1 MRKICVA
8 MVAALLLQLALAP
21 LAAVNAAPAP
31 LAEETITSKAA
42 ILVDA
47 ATGAVLFEKNA
58 DEALPVASI
67 TKVMTLL
74 LIFEALDAGRFSLND
89 TVTVSQYAAG
99 MGGSQVLLDAGGNYL
114 ASDLIKSIIVASA
127 NDASVAMAEYLYG
140 TEESFVAKMNER
152 AKQLGM
158 ENTLFTNC
166 NGLPNA
172 DEGMSAR
179 DVAVMSRELI
189 RHETY
194 FQYSKIWLD
203 EITHEGGRVT
213 MLTNTNKLIR
223 NYDGCDG
230 IKTGF
235 TNAAGFCLSAS
246 AKKGDTRMIAVVL
259 GGTDSKTRFAEA
271 EKLLN
276 YGFSN
281 YETKRFYAAGD
292 VVQEGL
298 GIEGLADGN
307 FNVLAKEDLS
317 ALIEKGEAQ
326 PEVEITLQENIEP
339 PLIAGDVVGKAR
351 ILMGEDVIAETDL
364 VVDRD
369 IATPGLSDYWRSL
382 LRQWRG
388 AA

>member
-246 AKKGDTRMIAVVL
+246 AKKADTRMIAVVL

-351 ILMGEDVIAETDL
+351 ILMGEDVIAGTDL

-369 IATPGLSDYWRSL
+369 IAAPGLSDYWRSL

>member
-8 MVAALLLQLALAP
+8 MVTALLLQLALAP

-369 IATPGLSDYWRSL
+369 IAAPGLSDYWRSL

>member
-1 MRKICVA
+1 MRKICIA
-8 MVAALLLQLALAP
+8 LAAAFLLQLAWTP
-21 LAAVNAAPAP
+21 LIGALAAPAP
-31 LAEETITSKAA
+31 LAEDAITSKAA
-42 ILVDA
+42 ILLDA
-47 ATGAVLFEKNA
+47 DTGTVLFEKNA

-67 TKVMTLL
+67 TKIMTLL

-89 TVTVSQYAAG
+89 TVTASQYAAS

-158 ENTLFTNC
+158 EHTLFTNC

-179 DVAVMSRELI
+179 DVATMSRELI
-189 RHETY
+189 RHDTY
-194 FQYSKIWLD
+194 FQYSKIWMD

-281 YETKRFYAAGD
+281 YETQSFYAAGD
-292 VVQEGL
+292 VVQEG
-298 GIEGLADGN
+298 IVIPGLTNGT
-307 FNVLAKEDLS
+307 FNALAKESLS
-317 ALIEKGEAQ
+317 ALVEKGGTQ
-326 PEVEITLQENIEP
+326 PEVEITLKENLEA

-351 ILMGEDVIAETDL
+351 ILMGEDVIGETDL
-364 VVDRD
+364 VADRD
-369 IATPGLSDYWRSL
+369 IAAPGLLDYWRNL

>member
-1 MRKICVA
+1 MRKICIA
-8 MVAALLLQLALAP
+8 LAAAFLLQLALAP
-21 LAAVNAAPAP
+21 LASVYAAPAP
-31 LAEETITSKAA
+31 LGEDAITSKAA

-47 ATGAVLFEKNA
+47 ATGTVLFEKNA

-114 ASDLIKSIIVASA
+114 TSDLIKSIIVASA

-179 DVAVMSRELI
+179 DVATMSRELI
-189 RHETY
+189 RHDTY

-213 MLTNTNKLIR
+213 MLTNTNKRRHQNGLYER
-223 NYDGCDG
+223 S
-230 IKTGF
+230 GF
-235 TNAAGFCLSAS
+235 LPKRQRSKRRYAHDCGGAG
-246 AKKGDTRMIAVVL
+246 
-259 GGTDSKTRFAEA
+259 
-271 EKLLN
+271 
-276 YGFSN
+276 
-281 YETKRFYAAGD
+281 
-292 VVQEGL
+292 
-298 GIEGLADGN
+298 
-307 FNVLAKEDLS
+307 
-317 ALIEKGEAQ
+317 
-326 PEVEITLQENIEP
+326 
-339 PLIAGDVVGKAR
+339 
-351 ILMGEDVIAETDL
+351 
-364 VVDRD
+364 
-369 IATPGLSDYWRSL
+369 RS
-382 LRQWRG
+382 
-388 AA
+388 

>member
-1 MRKICVA
+1 M
-8 MVAALLLQLALAP
+8 P
-21 LAAVNAAPAP
+21 
-31 LAEETITSKAA
+31 
-42 ILVDA
+42 
-47 ATGAVLFEKNA
+47 
-58 DEALPVASI
+58 
-67 TKVMTLL
+67 
-74 LIFEALDAGRFSLND
+74 
-89 TVTVSQYAAG
+89 
-99 MGGSQVLLDAGGNYL
+99 
-114 ASDLIKSIIVASA
+114 
-127 NDASVAMAEYLYG
+127 SVAMAEYLYG

-179 DVAVMSRELI
+179 DVAIMSRELI

-292 VVQEGL
+292 VVQRAL
-298 GIEGLADGN
+298 GSRAWPMG
-307 FNVLAKEDLS
+307 
-317 ALIEKGEAQ
+317 
-326 PEVEITLQENIEP
+326 TLTCWPRRIYP
-339 PLIAGDVVGKAR
+339 P
-351 ILMGEDVIAETDL
+351 
-364 VVDRD
+364 
-369 IATPGLSDYWRSL
+369 
-382 LRQWRG
+382 
-388 AA
+388 

>member
-8 MVAALLLQLALAP
+8 LAAALVLQLALTP
-21 LAAVNAAPAP
+21 FAAVHAAPAP
-31 LAEETITSKAA
+31 LAEDVITSKAA

-47 ATGAVLFEKNA
+47 ATGTVLFEKNA

-189 RHETY
+189 RHGTY
-194 FQYSKIWLD
+194 FQYSKIWMD
-203 EITHEGGRVT
+203 ELTHEGGRVT

-259 GGTDSKTRFAEA
+259 GGTDSKTRFAVA

-281 YETKRFYAAGD
+281 YETKQFYAAGD

-298 GIEGLADGN
+298 EIAGLADGI
-307 FNVLAKEDLS
+307 FNVLAKDELS

-339 PLIAGDVVGKAR
+339 PLIAGDVIGKAR
-351 ILMGEDVIAETDL
+351 IRMGEDVIAETDL

-369 IATPGLSDYWRSL
+369 IAAPGLADYWRNL

>member
-246 AKKGDTRMIAVVL
+246 AKKADTRMIAVVL

-351 ILMGEDVIAETDL
+351 ILMGEDVIAGTDL

-369 IATPGLSDYWRSL
+369 IAAPGLSDYWRSL
-382 LRQWRG
+382 LWQWRG

>member
-246 AKKGDTRMIAVVL
+246 AK
-259 GGTDSKTRFAEA
+259 
-271 EKLLN
+271 
-276 YGFSN
+276 
-281 YETKRFYAAGD
+281 
-292 VVQEGL
+292 
-298 GIEGLADGN
+298 
-307 FNVLAKEDLS
+307 
-317 ALIEKGEAQ
+317 
-326 PEVEITLQENIEP
+326 
-339 PLIAGDVVGKAR
+339 
-351 ILMGEDVIAETDL
+351 
-364 VVDRD
+364 
-369 IATPGLSDYWRSL
+369 
-382 LRQWRG
+382 RQIRG
-388 AA
+388 

>member
-246 AKKGDTRMIAVVL
+246 AKKADTRMIAVVL

-369 IATPGLSDYWRSL
+369 IAAPGLSDYWRSL

>member
-369 IATPGLSDYWRSL
+369 IAAPGLSDYWRSL

>member
-1 MRKICVA
+1 MRKICIA
-8 MVAALLLQLALAP
+8 LAAAFLLQLALAP
-21 LAAVNAAPAP
+21 LASVYAAPAP
-31 LAEETITSKAA
+31 LGEDAITSKAA

-47 ATGAVLFEKNA
+47 ATGTVLFEKNA

-74 LIFEALDAGRFSLND
+74 LIFAALDAGRFSLND

-114 ASDLIKSIIVASA
+114 TSDLIKSIIVASA

-179 DVAVMSRELI
+179 DVATMSRELI
-189 RHETY
+189 RHDTY

-246 AKKGDTRMIAVVL
+246 AQKGDTRMIAVVL
-259 GGTDSKTRFAEA
+259 GGADSKTRFAEA

-292 VVQEGL
+292 VVQEGVEIPGL
-298 GIEGLADGN
+298 TEGV

-317 ALIEKGEAQ
+317 ALIEKGEAE

-339 PLIAGDVVGKAR
+339 PLIAGDVIGKAR

-369 IATPGLSDYWRSL
+369 IAAPGLVDYWRNL